1 MGETPPRPT
10 LLGGVALPVA
20 LVGSCCLWFSCRQA
34 QVRRDSLARWFSCYL
49 EPMRRDATSFLAGL
63 WRRMSSFRLSEHTPV
78 LPFLEVDPDWRPEHA
93 IRSANA
99 WRQLTSADDW
109 KKFLDDVNFEDTVP
123 VGVLPFC
130 FPAKDP
136 NGTVECEYWFEQK
149 GAHEPGQ
156 RYVIVHVHYSG
167 FWRDFQRD
175 ARTIDTSTGAHP
187 GCTAQSSSRRDY
199 CRQS

>member
-1 MGETPPRPT
+1 MGETPPRST
-10 LLGGVALPVA
+10 QLP
-20 LVGSCCLWFSCRQA
+20 
-34 QVRRDSLARWFSCYL
+34 
-49 EPMRRDATSFLAGL
+49 
-63 WRRMSSFRLSEHTPV
+63 EHTPV

-99 WRQLTSADDW
+99 WRQLASVHDW
-109 KKFLDDVNFEDTVP
+109 KAFLDDVNFEATVP

-130 FPAKDP
+130 FPDKDP
-136 NGTVECEYWFEQK
+136 NGMVECEYWFEQK